1 MVTSSACARKNR
13 PGRRG
18 GLAGRLLPL
27 AGAGRGGAGTARPFR
42 REAEDLTWTSL
53 FAAFLV
59 CHLGGDLL
67 LQTEWQALTKVR
79 GLGDPEG
86 RRALLAHV
94 ATYTLVYTPA
104 LAWIG
109 AGRTPARAVGTAALI
124 GLPHLVVDDGR
135 FVRGWLRQVK
145 HSPEPEP
152 SLRLMVDQSFH
163 VVCLFT
169 VAMLAAS

>member
-1 MVTSSACARKNR
+1 MLTSSACRRKKR

-18 GLAGRLLPL
+18 GLAGRLLAAA
-27 AGAGRGGAGTARPFR
+27 AGNDAGRRPHRARDGLAWPP
-42 REAEDLTWTSL
+42 L

-79 GLGDPEG
+79 GFGDPQG
-86 RRALLAHV
+86 RRALLAH
-94 ATYTLVYTPA
+94 ATTYTLVYTPA

-109 AGRTPARAVGTAALI
+109 AGRTPVRAAGTAALI
-124 GLPHLVVDDGR
+124 GLPHILVDDGR
-135 FVRGWLRQVK
+135 LVRGWLRQVK
-145 HSPEPEP
+145 HSPNPTP

-163 VVCLFT
+163 VVFLFGA
-169 VAMLAAS
+169 AMLAAS